1 MPWIP
6 MYLAADDVAL
16 LSAMLNADEEIAIL
30 VTDGPRRWKAV
41 LGLSTLSMGRIGMWH
56 IPSGPLPLLAPDKK
70 DALQVH
76 DPLSGWNEMRT
87 GADPTTPY
95 FGAGHPGVIWLNLRP
110 HPKERNSACGMSSF
124 EWIGNHYSLI
134 GNPATKATELW
145 WRSLRRRI
153 RRIAKKVPRQHLS
166 SPSRSE
172 IFAFP
177 AALILLEAGKSF
189 DANP

>member
-1 MPWIP
+1 
-6 MYLAADDVAL
+6 MYLAADYVAL